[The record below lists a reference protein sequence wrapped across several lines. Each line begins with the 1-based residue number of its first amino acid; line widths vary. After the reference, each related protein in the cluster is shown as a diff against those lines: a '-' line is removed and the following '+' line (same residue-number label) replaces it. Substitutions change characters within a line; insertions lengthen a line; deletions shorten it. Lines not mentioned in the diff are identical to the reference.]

1 MKTEAEIIQALQTA
15 ASLTP
20 SLTVTQYQRWSQ
32 GENAPTFLDIL
43 SVYGTWTNAL
53 KASGLLEVRRYET
66 QEIILALRIASKQ
79 EGRLTSANYRQWAE
93 GKDVPSIGDII
104 THFGSWSLAIKA
116 VDRLEEQH
124 FAVQPEREKV
134 EMVQALFEAHRILK
148 PFNAI
153 TYQKWAK
160 RFQKPSV
167 AKVSRRFGSWKRA
180 LDELG
185 IYESEGKGRE

>member
-32 GENAPTFLDIL
+32 GQNAPTFLDIL

-53 KASGLLEVRRYET
+53 KASGLLEIRRFESHDMI
-66 QEIILALRIASKQ
+66 QALRLASAE
-79 EGRLTSANYRQWAE
+79 EGKLTSAQYRHWASE
-93 GKDVPSIGDII
+93 RSVPSLGDII
-104 THFGSWSLAIKA
+104 THFGSWSLAVKA
-116 VDRLEEQH
+116 VERLEEQH
-124 FAVQPEREKV
+124 FTVQPEREKV
-134 EMVQALFEAHRILK
+134 EMVQALFEAYRILK
-148 PFNAI
+148 PFDAI

-167 AKVSRRFGSWKRA
+167 AKVSRRFGSWKSA

-185 IYESEGKGRE
+185 IYESEGRGRE

>member
-32 GENAPTFLDIL
+32 GQNAPTFLDIL
-43 SVYGTWTNAL
+43 HVYGTWTSAL
-53 KASGLLEVRRYET
+53 KASGLLEARRYEA
-66 QEIILALRIASKQ
+66 QEIILALRIALKQ
-79 EGRLTSANYRQWAE
+79 EGRLTSAHYRQWAE
-93 GKDVPSIGDII
+93 DKDVPSIGDII

-124 FAVQPEREKV
+124 FTVQPEREKV
-134 EMVQALFEAHRILK
+134 EMVQALFEAYRILK

-160 RFQKPSV
+160 RFRKPSV

-185 IYESEGKGRE
+185 IYETEWKGRE

>member
-32 GENAPTFLDIL
+32 NRDVPTFLEIL

-53 KASGLLEVRRYET
+53 KASGLLEVRRYES
-66 QEIILALRIASKQ
+66 QDMIQALRLASAK
-79 EGRLTSANYRQWAE
+79 EGKLTSAQYRHWAS
-93 GKDVPSIGDII
+93 GRSVPSLGDII
-104 THFGSWSLAIKA
+104 THFGSWSLAVKA
-116 VDRLEEQH
+116 VERLEEQH
-124 FAVQPEREKV
+124 FTVQPEREKV
-134 EMVQALFEAHRILK
+134 EMVQALFEAYRILK

-167 AKVSRRFGSWKRA
+167 AKVSRRFGSWKSA

-185 IYESEGKGRE
+185 IYESEGRGRE

>member
-32 GENAPTFLDIL
+32 GQNAPTFLDIL

-53 KASGLLEVRRYET
+53 KASGLLEIRRFESHDMI
-66 QEIILALRIASKQ
+66 QALRLASAK
-79 EGRLTSANYRQWAE
+79 EGKLTSAQYRHWASE
-93 GKDVPSIGDII
+93 RSVPSLGDII
-104 THFGSWSLAIKA
+104 THFGSWSLAVKA
-116 VDRLEEQH
+116 VERLEEQH
-124 FAVQPEREKV
+124 FTVQPEREKV
-134 EMVQALFEAHRILK
+134 EMVQALFEAYRILK

-167 AKVSRRFGSWKRA
+167 AKVSRRFGSWKSA

-185 IYESEGKGRE
+185 IYESEGRGRE

>member
-32 GENAPTFLDIL
+32 GQNAPTFLDIL

-53 KASGLLEVRRYET
+53 KASGLLEIRRFESHDMI
-66 QEIILALRIASKQ
+66 QALRLASAE
-79 EGRLTSANYRQWAE
+79 EGKLTSAQYRHWASE
-93 GKDVPSIGDII
+93 RSVPSLGDII
-104 THFGSWSLAIKA
+104 THFGSWSLAVKA
-116 VDRLEEQH
+116 VERLEEQH
-124 FAVQPEREKV
+124 FTVQPEREKL
-134 EMVQALFEAHRILK
+134 EMVQALFEAYRILK

-167 AKVSRRFGSWKRA
+167 AKVSRRFGSWKSA

-185 IYESEGKGRE
+185 IYESEGRGRE

>member
-32 GENAPTFLDIL
+32 GQNAPTFLDIL

-53 KASGLLEVRRYET
+53 KASGLLEIRRFESHDMI
-66 QEIILALRIASKQ
+66 QALRLASAE
-79 EGRLTSANYRQWAE
+79 EGKLTSAQYRHWASE
-93 GKDVPSIGDII
+93 RSVPSLGDII
-104 THFGSWSLAIKA
+104 THFGSWSLAVKA
-116 VDRLEEQH
+116 VERLEEEH
-124 FAVQPEREKV
+124 FTVQPAKDKAEI
-134 EMVQALFEAHRILK
+134 VQALYEAYRVLT

-160 RFQKPSV
+160 RFNKPSV

-180 LDELG
+180 LCELG
-185 IYESEGKGRE
+185 IHEMTDQK